1 MEILLH
7 VSIAMVF
14 HDPEILEYI
23 FLGSKKNENFRKVGL
38 SSVND

>member
-14 HDPEILEYI
+14 HDPEILEYV
-23 FLGSKKNENFRKVGL
+23 FLGSEKMKTLGR
-38 SSVND
+38 